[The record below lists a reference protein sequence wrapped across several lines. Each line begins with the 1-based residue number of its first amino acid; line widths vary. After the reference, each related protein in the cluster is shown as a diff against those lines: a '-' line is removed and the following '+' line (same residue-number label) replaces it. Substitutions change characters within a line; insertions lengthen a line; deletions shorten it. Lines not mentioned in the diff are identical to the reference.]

1 VDGEG
6 HVAETWKQSEGQVVD
21 WQFHLRR
28 YLGGGEHSAVF
39 LTEYGERQ
47 PQKAAIKIVPA
58 DPRTAGLQ
66 LSRWKLAAKLSH
78 PHLLRLFQTGRCRLA
93 NVDLLY
99 IVMEYAEEDLSQVMP
114 QRPLTPSEA
123 REMLIPALEALAYVH
138 AQGFVHSHIKPA
150 NIMARED
157 QLKVASDTLCRAG
170 ELAAGPATPCL
181 YDPPELGR
189 GPLSP
194 ASDVWSLGM
203 TLVEALTQHLPAWDR
218 ARQQEPVLPETLPP
232 PFLEI
237 ARHCLHLDPLQRW
250 TLADIGAHLGQTLP
264 ASQKQPAAPPA
275 KLQRFERPTSHV
287 WLAKRRYV
295 LPAVTAALALAV
307 FLAIPRLLQRSS
319 KVQRTRSGAV
329 AQPTVQPKPQ
339 QKPQVVE
346 KRQPAPKIIAAKPP
360 SSAAPLPAPLQPS
373 PVSKPPAGE
382 AVPGKVLQQVLPN
395 VPQKAR
401 DTIRGTIRLSVKLD
415 VDAFGNVTEAT
426 LDVPGPSKYFARLA
440 LEAAQ
445 HWQFAPVKVAG
456 QPIPSKWLLRF
467 YLTQADTKV
476 FAVQIVP

>member
-1 VDGEG
+1 
-6 HVAETWKQSEGQVVD
+6 VAETWKQSEGQVVD

-28 YLGGGEHSAVF
+28 YLGGGERSAVF
-39 LTEYGERQ
+39 LTEHGERQ
-47 PQKAAIKIVPA
+47 PQIAAIKIVPA
-58 DPRTAGLQ
+58 DPRAAGLQ

-99 IVMEYAEEDLSQVMP
+99 IVMEYAEEDLAQVVP

-123 REMLIPALEALAYVH
+123 REMLIPTLDALAYAHAHGLVH
-138 AQGFVHSHIKPA
+138 GHIKPA

-170 ELAAGPATPCL
+170 ELAAGVATRSL
-181 YDPPELGR
+181 YDAPEVAR

-203 TLVEALTQHLPAWDR
+203 TLVEVLTQHMPAWDR
-218 ARQQEPVLPETLPP
+218 ARQQEPVLPDTLPS

-237 ARHCLHLDPLQRW
+237 ARHCLRLDPPRRW
-250 TLADIGAHLGQTLP
+250 TVADIAARLGHTL
-264 ASQKQPAAPPA
+264 SVTQKQLAEPAP
-275 KLQRFERPTSHV
+275 KLQQSEKPPSLV
-287 WLAKRRYV
+287 PLARRRYV
-295 LPAVTAALALAV
+295 LPAIAAALALAV
-307 FLAIPRLLQRSS
+307 LLAVPKLVHHPGKSQ
-319 KVQRTRSGAV
+319 GARAGGV
-329 AQPTVQPKPQ
+329 AQPTFQPPPP
-339 QKPQVVE
+339 QKPQAAE
-346 KRQPAPKIIAAKPP
+346 KRQPAPKVIAARPS
-360 SSAAPLPAPLQPS
+360 SSAATSPTPLLPS
-373 PVSKPPAGE
+373 PISKPLAGE

-415 VDAFGNVTEAT
+415 VDASGNVTTAT

-440 LEAAQ
+440 LDAAQ
-445 HWQFAPVKVAG
+445 RWQFAPVKVAG
-456 QPIPSKWLLRF
+456 QPVPSEWLLRF
-467 YLTQADTKV
+467 QLTRTDTRV
-476 FAVQIVP
+476 FPVQTVP